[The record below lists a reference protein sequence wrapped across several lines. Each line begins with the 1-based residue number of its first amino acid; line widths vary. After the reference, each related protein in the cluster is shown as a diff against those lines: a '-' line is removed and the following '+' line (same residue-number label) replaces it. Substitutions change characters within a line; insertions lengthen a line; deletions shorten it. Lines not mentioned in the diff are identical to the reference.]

1 MSGWRQKQRKD
12 DAPWL
17 LEKEQMVATRT
28 TLSFLNSRG
37 KCPQGDQE
45 RCTGRV
51 LREANPETGL
61 ACRMHLRHVP
71 GIPAGK
77 GLEGDVVRL
86 REKQSCD
93 ASWPEAPAHPVAS
106 SKTGMILQSCPRKGQ
121 LMWAPTL
128 ISLWK
133 PPPRKGARLG
143 EMAFCN

>member
-1 MSGWRQKQRKD
+1 MQRQRKD

-17 LEKEQMVATRT
+17 LEKQQMVAART
-28 TLSFLNSRG
+28 TLSSLNSRG
-37 KCPQGDQE
+37 KCPQWDQE
-45 RCTGRV
+45 RCIGKQT
-51 LREANPETGL
+51 ETGI

-77 GLEGDVVRL
+77 GLEGDVVKL

-93 ASWPEAPAHPVAS
+93 VSWPEAPAHPLGS

-133 PPPRKGARLG
+133 PPPRKGTRLG
-143 EMAFCN
+143 EVAFCN